1 MRHAVIIF
9 FFFVPVLSPA
19 YGQMMPAYGGQTS
32 PAPLY
37 RAGADTVRSD
47 SLRKDSLST
56 AIYDKSKIKII
67 KRNINSRRYILL
79 AIGMMIFL
87 VLILTTVQTWNP
99 G

>member
-1 MRHAVIIF
+1 MRYALTILF
-9 FFFVPVLSPA
+9 FLVPVLPA
-19 YGQMMPAYGGQTS
+19 YGQMMPAYGQTS

-37 RAGADTVRSD
+37 QAGPDTVRSD

-56 AIYDKSKIKII
+56 VIYDKSKIKII
-67 KRNINSRRYILL
+67 KRNINARKYILL

-87 VLILTTVQTWNP
+87 ALILTTVQTYNP